1 MTKSRFFK
9 FDIVKQN
16 HVDELLELKTIE
28 QQKIKLKQIFV
39 QYIQSLKD
47 DKALWNNDPKR
58 YDEIENIL
66 LSFLSDYVQN
76 IQKNIKDDLK
86 ISVLIQVAYE
96 IFKSSFEE
104 KLTKKQSIE
113 KMSDVFNRH
122 TIDSPPFRVK
132 ILDLSDVKLASNYL
146 IWNFYS
152 WYSHFYSVFSKK
164 EVMNIKSTVVNFGRM
179 PMSLSQNDGQVFDRQ
194 KSGATTDV
202 HPVIFD
208 MYQKQEDEF
217 QITEEE
223 MQAIMKGESS
233 LNQPP
238 KKREEQIRQKME
250 QDRRERIEKVM
261 NRELK
266 VLNEE
271 IQEKLIVIKEENE
284 ALLNK

>member
-1 MTKSRFFK
+1 MPKGRFFK

-16 HVDELLELKTIE
+16 HVDELLELKTVE
-28 QQKIKLKQIFV
+28 QQKIKLKQIFG

-47 DKALWNNDPKR
+47 DKSLWNDDPKR

-66 LSFLSDYVQN
+66 LSFLSEYVQN
-76 IQKNIKDDLK
+76 IQKNVKDDMK

-96 IFKSSFEE
+96 IFRTSFEK

-113 KMSDVFNRH
+113 QMSDMLNRH

-132 ILDLSDVKLASNYL
+132 ILDLCDVKLASNYL

-152 WYSHFYSVFSKK
+152 WYNHYYGVFSKK

-179 PMSLSQNDGQVFDRQ
+179 PMSLSLGDGQAFDKQ
-194 KSGATTDV
+194 KTGASSDV

-208 MYQKQEDEF
+208 MYQKQEDEL
-217 QITEEE
+217 QITDEE
-223 MQAIMKGESS
+223 MEAIMRGESS

-261 NRELK
+261 NRELQT
-266 VLNEE
+266 LNDE
-271 IQEKLIVIKEENE
+271 IQEKLAAIKEENE